1 MLRIALLIH
10 NWANHGALNHVRNMY
25 RAGWSET
32 FGEFVKRTI
41 KKALFDFMFPALL
54 EFLNRCMA
62 MKILQ
67 WPIKNHSLYGPY
79 FTPIWSNQATYFSIL
94 VLSTISWRRWKI
106 REVCNHRQPLQ
117 YSRHRKELIRH
128 TVNYCFFLKRN
139 YDETSEP
146 R

>member
-1 MLRIALLIH
+1 MLFIQY
-10 NWANHGALNHVRNMY
+10 NWANHGASKHVRNMY
-25 RAGWSET
+25 RAGWNET

-94 VLSTISWRRWKI
+94 VLSTINHVSSTFSHRNFGQSRSQVSVEKI
-106 REVCNHRQPLQ
+106 QIVVSPGDNIFDSKFHSNLW
-117 YSRHRKELIRH
+117 
-128 TVNYCFFLKRN
+128 TFL
-139 YDETSEP
+139 SP
-146 R
+146 HC